1 MSCVSVEPEKPAE
14 VAEWTEYT
22 SPEGKPYY
30 HNYRTNQ
37 TTWDKPRVLHE
48 WEERQKQQ
56 QPPETM
62 SPSKPAAGAAI
73 EQRRGS
79 GAGGASSAR
88 AQSEGGSSGSGSG
101 EKEAEKEP
109 SKPPEA
115 PQDKSRPVATA
126 AIQGTPWY
134 AYCTIVQ
141 VRSVLYTMAMRRA
154 RLRLRGCAN
163 TCRRTSTFTRAY
175 SLRLEMHSL

>member
-1 MSCVSVEPEKPAE
+1 M
-14 VAEWTEYT
+14 AEWTEYT

-30 HNYRTNQ
+30 HNHRSNQ

-56 QPPETM
+56 QQPETM

-73 EQRRGS
+73 EQRRDS

-88 AQSEGGSSGSGSG
+88 TQSEGGSSGSGYG
-101 EKEAEKEP
+101 EKKEAEKKEP

-115 PQDKSRPVATA
+115 PQDKSMPVATA
-126 AIQGTPWY
+126 AIQGTPWCS
-134 AYCTIVQ
+134 YCTTVNLQ
-141 VRSVLYTMAMRRA
+141 YGYAT
-154 RLRLRGCAN
+154 CA
-163 TCRRTSTFTRAY
+163 TAIA
-175 SLRLEMHSL
+175 SLS